1 MATATIK
8 EVMLAGS
15 GNFIQQEGYYDTWKQ
30 EMNKYQETRTAWKQP
45 VEPYVKKTYKDIKMR
60 ETSYDPI
67 LQKYRNPNIE
77 DRLAELEKQA
87 FIDVLAKNKVIN
99 MFRSPIFRIAL

>member
-1 MATATIK
+1 
-8 EVMLAGS
+8 
-15 GNFIQQEGYYDTWKQ
+15 
-30 EMNKYQETRTAWKQP
+30 MNKYQETRTAWKQP

-99 MFRSPIFRIAL
+99 MFRSPIFRIALWGMNRPTT